1 MTNQKQD
8 AIIAGAIEEK
18 PFDWA
23 KTISP
28 GGAWFYEGYWK
39 PRTFISAPTW
49 ELEGIVLKA
58 YKKNA
63 LFWGHVWIIL
73 RERQVGTTGIKMS
86 ARRLDVDSIDLMR
99 HYKVGD
105 WALALLE
112 VLRETAK

>member
-1 MTNQKQD
+1 MPFINIGRDTV
-8 AIIAGAIEEK
+8 IIIDRDNRSRQGHR
-18 PFDWA
+18 
-23 KTISP
+23 
-28 GGAWFYEGYWK
+28 K
-39 PRTFISAPTW
+39 PRPFISAPTW

-99 HYKVGD
+99 HYKVG
-105 WALALLE
+105 
-112 VLRETAK
+112 